1 MSISIYQ
8 YTLDMIPAIDEIL
21 ISRQEERNPSLQLER
36 AA

>member
-21 ISRQEERNPSLQLER
+21 IYLGKKNEIHHYS
-36 AA
+36 